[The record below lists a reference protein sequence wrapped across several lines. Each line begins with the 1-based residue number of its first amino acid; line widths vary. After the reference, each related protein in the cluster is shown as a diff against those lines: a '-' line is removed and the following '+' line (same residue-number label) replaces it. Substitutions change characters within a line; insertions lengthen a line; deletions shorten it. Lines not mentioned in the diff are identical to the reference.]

1 MLQKDKSANLLFRK
15 KQEDDD
21 VEEEQLDGQTL
32 TDMKMA
38 DISEFWKICARLIE
52 VYPNRPEKLSADSEP
67 VNLERQLKALAAN
80 VAQSLC
86 DSEHWQTSASVGKGN
101 WTNLPWVA
109 FFDQRETTS
118 AQSGVYPVIHFSCD
132 APVGLRLGLGVA
144 ATEFKDN
151 PEAKAKEVHA
161 TLLDADRRQLGQA
174 LFIDVIE
181 GDQQRVKMGS
191 GKLANGYS
199 RGMIF
204 ERFIA
209 LNELQSGESQLTDA
223 LQVLLQV
230 YRAWTDRR
238 HGHPSPWPQFL
249 DIMQWYLN
257 QRIVFLSPNRQA
269 RYVISKVDD
278 QGCFVQRLDAD
289 ESERVTADSYRTKCQ
304 WLHEQGGR
312 ANRAGLDSTVA
323 RHTCFLQGADF
334 GLSSDRKDAIAI
346 EDDASAIDHLIEL
359 VEGLASPQLYKPVI
373 LALVIEAIS
382 AGALTVNQIE
392 FDWIVP
398 RFLER
403 MRLHG
408 REVTEQQA
416 AEGFGRL
423 ASDLF
428 WLLAHRDPQLSLSMD
443 KPTASQIRDRIT
455 HAVLKEP
462 YWHALQ
468 VAGHR
473 VRVLEALE
481 RKWWPDMSVDDWNT
495 PAAELADATRQLV
508 ASIAK
513 AGYIYEPWQIA
524 AYVTAI
530 RTKPFVILAGVSG
543 TGKSKLPVLVAEHTR
558 SPGPRRIAV
567 RPDWTDSSDVLGYV
581 DLQDRFRPGVLLQA
595 LRDASANKE
604 DYHICLVDEM
614 NLARVE
620 HYFAEFLSAIEDRRA
635 AAGGGYSSSPVLSQS
650 LLHDD
655 EGWQS
660 QCIPENLAIVGTV
673 NMDET
678 THGFSRKVL
687 DRAFTLELSEV
698 DLRWLPKDDSPQERS
713 DIISKW
719 PLHYWHCRASRIEDL
734 DADNKAVQQD
744 VQAAIDTLE
753 KVNRSL
759 LYSQMQVGYR
769 TRDEVALFLINSRDI
784 KSSFVTRSGDKVDP
798 LDLVL
803 LMKILPRIAGGS
815 NSIRRTL
822 LGLLRLAKDDVPLSA
837 EDDPGEILRVWES
850 DGRPSVYRGARFPRT
865 AARLCLMWDR
875 LNVEGYTSFWL

>member
-1 MLQKDKSANLLFRK
+1 MDGKSPA
-15 KQEDDD
+15 
-21 VEEEQLDGQTL
+21 
-32 TDMKMA
+32 DMKMA
-38 DISEFWKICARLIE
+38 DLSDFWKTCARLID
-52 VYPNRPEKLSADSEP
+52 VYPDRPEKYSGDSEP
-67 VNLERQLKALAAN
+67 VDLERRLKAQAVN
-80 VAQSLC
+80 VARDLC
-86 DSEHWQTSASVGKGN
+86 DSEHWRTSASVGKGN

-132 APVGLRLGLGVA
+132 EPVGLRLGLGVA

-151 PEAKAKEVHA
+151 PEAKAREVHS
-161 TLLDADRRQLGQA
+161 TILGMDRRQLRQA
-174 LFIDVIE
+174 QFIDVVA
-181 GDQQRVKMGS
+181 GDQQRVQMGA

-204 ERFIA
+204 ERFIT
-209 LNELQSGESQLTDA
+209 LNELQSGQSQLTHA

-230 YRAWTDRR
+230 YKAWADLR
-238 HGHPSPWPQFL
+238 HGVPSPWPQFL
-249 DIMQWYLN
+249 EIMQWYLN
-257 QRIVFLSPNRQA
+257 QRLVFLSPNRQA

-289 ESERVTADSYRTKCQ
+289 ESERVTASSYRTKFQ
-304 WLHEQGGR
+304 WLLEQGGR
-312 ANRAGLDSTVA
+312 ANRASLDNTVA
-323 RHTCFLQGADF
+323 RHTCYLQGADF

-346 EDDASAIDHLIEL
+346 EDDTSAIDHLIEL
-359 VEGLASPQLYKPVI
+359 IEGLASPQLYKPVI
-373 LALVIEAIS
+373 LALVIEAIK
-382 AGALTVNQIE
+382 AGTLTVNQIE
-392 FDWIVP
+392 FDWIAP

-428 WLLAHRDPQLSLSMD
+428 WLLAHRDPQLSLSVD
-443 KPTASQIRDRIT
+443 KPTANQIRDRIT
-455 HAVLKEP
+455 HAVIKEP

-468 VAGHR
+468 VPRHSA
-473 VRVLEALE
+473 RVLEALE
-481 RKWWPDMSVDDWNT
+481 RKWWPEMSTGEQST
-495 PAAELADATRQLV
+495 PAVGLADATRQLI
-508 ASIAK
+508 ANIAK
-513 AGYIYEPWQIA
+513 AGYIFEPWQIA
-524 AYVTAI
+524 AYITAI

-543 TGKSKLPVLVAEHTR
+543 TGKSKLPILIAEHTG
-558 SPGPRRIAV
+558 SPKPRRIAV
-567 RPDWTDSSDVLGYV
+567 RPDWTDSSDVMGYV
-581 DLQDRFRPGVLLQA
+581 DLQDRFRPGMVLQA
-595 LRDASANKE
+595 LRVASANQD

-620 HYFAEFLSAIEDRRA
+620 HYFAEFLSAIEDRRVA
-635 AAGGGYSSSPVLSQS
+635 EGGGYSSSPVLSQK

-655 EGWQS
+655 EDWQL
-660 QCIPENLAIVGTV
+660 QCIPANLAIVGTV
-673 NMDET
+673 NMDEA

-698 DLRWLPKDDSPQERS
+698 DLRWAPNDHDGQDGSNN
-713 DIISKW
+713 ISKW
-719 PLHYWHCRASRIEDL
+719 PHYYWHCRASRIGEL
-734 DADNKAVQQD
+734 DSNDKAVQLE
-744 VQAAIDTLE
+744 VQKAIDILE

-759 LYSQMQVGYR
+759 LYSQTQVGYR
-769 TRDEVALFLINSRDI
+769 TRDEVALFLVNSRDI
-784 KSSFVTRSGDKVDP
+784 KSSFISRTGDPVDP

-822 LGLLRLAKDDVPLSA
+822 LGLLGLAKNDAPLNA
-837 EDDPGEILRVWES
+837 EEDADEILRAWEC
-850 DGRPSVYRGARFPRT
+850 DGRPNAYTGAKFPRT

-875 LNVEGYTSFWL
+875 LIVEGYTSFWL